1 MALCGDII
9 KFAVCLNVIFYM
21 KRIVFVNCIV
31 AAFLICGCQ
40 KGEVVPP
47 SPSPSPSPYDRRG
60 EVDAV
65 SQKINVETY
74 TIGEDCAPGSYA
86 GCVYNRLTNRTNI
99 FSNKTTRAVVVSK
112 NSGLTLYECMDIFA
126 CFDNGGVV
134 ILMNPD
140 AASYNEFL
148 GDMAHAASFPLLDEY
163 HTSGI
168 EQDEWEESCR
178 EKLFNCATLDYE
190 LAGNPYECLAFCGKD
205 KFLCPKI
212 HQTAGEAQTGKAADA
227 LARWISWTL
236 DRNTPKPEDEIPDIS
251 SDYFCQSATISCVS
265 SKILGGAL
273 TAPYTD
279 VAEIRVKWSMA
290 YAPSPNY
297 DYYYVDEGITF
308 HTANLEP
315 VPDPADNRKW
325 HFIDPQY
332 EICYLDGFED
342 RLELSLRDNDGHLIS
357 SSYNALGYHPGII
370 NEDFKSGV
378 TSGVVSTSNPAVPGY
393 FGTVRPCLAGEVT
406 SFRQAVSEGVR
417 NANRFVC
424 SIGQECDI
432 SGIMANCEARYNY
445 ANFRYVGKQPQVN
458 FFKDAAAGSQYSYD
472 IAPLLLSD
480 CEQHNSFFT
489 RPAANPSGMP
499 VLHLVGGWK
508 IRRISQIAVPPYW
521 QSYGSDVYIGEHEDY
536 IDLGKPYRYVEN
548 WTLDC
553 IEYGDLTADSN
564 PSIQDFE
571 QAYVRDLCPE
581 DGNRT
586 VSVGGCDSSDSY
598 EANLVFNRFMV
609 DFEQMSDSYARQGFT
624 GLFTFSFV
632 SENGRRIVKSF
643 EIKK

>member
-1 MALCGDII
+1 MNSRA
-9 KFAVCLNVIFYM
+9 FA
-21 KRIVFVNCIV
+21 NCI
-31 AAFLICGCQ
+31 AAALLLCGCQ
-40 KGEVVPP
+40 KENIEVPP
-47 SPSPSPSPYDRRG
+47 SPSPSPFDRTG

-65 SQKINVETY
+65 SEKISVETY
-74 TIGEDCAPGSYA
+74 TIGGDYTPGSYA
-86 GCVYNRLTNRTNI
+86 GCVYDRLTNCTGTFND
-99 FSNKTTRAVVVSK
+99 KTTRAVVVFK
-112 NSGLTLYECMDIFA
+112 NSGLTRYECMDIFT

-148 GDMAHAASFPLLDEY
+148 GDIARAASFPLLEKY
-163 HTSGI
+163 HTAGI
-168 EQDEWEESCR
+168 DSSAWVESCR
-178 EKLFNCATLDYE
+178 EKLFTCATLDYE
-190 LAGNPYECLAFCGKD
+190 LAGNPYECLAFCRKD

-212 HQTAGEAQTGKAADA
+212 HQTAGAAQTGKAADV

-236 DRNTPKPEDEIPDIS
+236 DKNVPEPEDEIPDIS
-251 SDYFCQSATISCVS
+251 SDYFCQSATISCSS
-265 SKILGGAL
+265 SKIYDGAL
-273 TAPYTD
+273 TAPYAD
-279 VAEIRVKWSMA
+279 VAEICVKWSMA

-315 VPDPADNRKW
+315 VPDLTDSKKW
-325 HFIDPQY
+325 HFSDPQY

-342 RLELSLRDNDGHLIS
+342 RLELSLRDNAGQLIS
-357 SSYNALGYHPGII
+357 NSYNALGYHPGVI
-370 NEDFKSGV
+370 NEDFKSGIN
-378 TSGVVSTSNPAVPGY
+378 TGSVSTSNPAVPGY
-393 FGTVRPCLAGEVT
+393 FGTVRACLAGGVT
-406 SFRQAVSEGVR
+406 SFRQALSEGVR

-432 SGIMANCEARYNY
+432 SGILANCEGRYNY
-445 ANFRYVGKQPQVN
+445 ANFRYIGKQPQVN
-458 FFKDAAAGSQYSYD
+458 FYKDAAAGSQYSYD

-480 CEQHNSFFT
+480 CKQHNSFFT

-508 IRRISQIAVPPYW
+508 IRRISQLAVSPYW

-536 IDLGKPYRYVEN
+536 IDLGTPYRYVEK
-548 WTLDC
+548 WTLNC
-553 IEYGDLTADSN
+553 VEYGDLTADSS

-571 QAYVRDLCPE
+571 QAYVRDLCSE

-586 VSVGGCDSSDSY
+586 VNVGGCDASDNY

-624 GLFTFSFV
+624 GLFKFAFV
-632 SENGRRIVKSF
+632 SEQTGRKIVKSF
-643 EIKK
+643 EIKKQ